1 MTTMTTTCM
10 YSYPNKTTTTTATM
24 SSLRR
29 SVLLLPLMLWITSLT
44 NTASFTF
51 TPSIKHSHSSTAATG
66 NNRIIRYPYN
76 NNPSSSSSQHRHK
89 STSSTSLGSV
99 DLPNFADVL
108 YTAQSATANMAS
120 SNMGS
125 LNPVQLAVLYL
136 AGLFTSFSPCAM
148 GLLPLTMSYIST
160 ATGGRED
167 KAAFL
172 PTLAFTAGLASVF
185 VVLGLSVSFLG
196 GIFGQTGGDVS
207 SGVGNL
213 LGTIALVGL
222 SSGVSIA
229 MGLQLLEVIDIPLP
243 SFEVNVPFQNENTVV
258 AYTPLDSCSEAKAAA
273 ERNNQDNEI
282 SSLVATFLL
291 GGSSALVAS
300 PCATPVLTS
309 ILAFVA
315 ASQDPLVGAVLL
327 FVYTIGYST
336 PLVVVGATGGQFLVN
351 MSEGDGVVGKI
362 GSFVTPITA
371 SVLIYY
377 GVIGLLKAC
386 FGDPSIAGLM

>member
-1 MTTMTTTCM
+1 
-10 YSYPNKTTTTTATM
+10 M
-24 SSLRR
+24 SLQA
-29 SVLLLPLMLWITSLT
+29 LP
-44 NTASFTF
+44 
-51 TPSIKHSHSSTAATG
+51 
-66 NNRIIRYPYN
+66 
-76 NNPSSSSSQHRHK
+76 
-89 STSSTSLGSV
+89 
-99 DLPNFADVL
+99 DFADVL
-108 YTAQSATANMAS
+108 FTAQSATSNMAS

-172 PTLAFTAGLASVF
+172 PTLAFTSGLASVF
-185 VVLGLSVSFLG
+185 VVLGLGVSFLG

-207 SGVGNL
+207 SGVDNL
-213 LGTIALVGL
+213 LGAIVLVGL
-222 SSGVSIA
+222 SSGISIA
-229 MGLQLLEVIDIPLP
+229 MGLQLLEVINIPLP
-243 SFEVNVPFQNENTVV
+243 SFEVNVPLQNENTVV
-258 AYTPLDSCSEAKAAA
+258 AYTPIDSCNEAASRSEDDGSS
-273 ERNNQDNEI
+273 QDEI

-315 ASQDPLVGAVLL
+315 ASQDPVVGAVLL

-351 MSEGDGVVGKI
+351 ISQGDGVVGKI
-362 GSFVTPITA
+362 GSFVTPISA

-377 GVIGLLKAC
+377 GVMGILKAC